1 MHNRDMAEHVVTI
14 DRVVNASAN
23 ELYAAWT
30 EPPILTRWLAPTLE
44 ADIRVG
50 GTFRLD
56 LFASDGGAKVITGK
70 YDLLQQGHLID
81 MTFASD
87 AEGTRTNERLVVRF
101 DPQGSLTRLT
111 VKLAW
116 DGDPQDERALQRA
129 WKARL
134 DRLCAGVE
142 LATTADLDR

>member
-1 MHNRDMAEHVVTI
+1 MAEHAVTI
-14 DRVVNASAN
+14 DRVINASAN

-30 EPPILTRWLAPTLE
+30 EPSILTRWLAPTLE

-50 GTFRLD
+50 GTFKLD
-56 LFASDGGAKVITGK
+56 LFATDGGAKVITGK
-70 YDLLQQGHLID
+70 YDLLQQGHLIE

-87 AEGTRTNERLVVRF
+87 APGERTNERLVVRF
-101 DPQGSLTRLT
+101 GPQGKLTHMTITLS
-111 VKLAW
+111 W
-116 DGDPQDERALQRA
+116 DGTPQDERALQRA

-134 DRLCAGVE
+134 DRLAAGVE

>member
-1 MHNRDMAEHVVTI
+1 MAEHVVTI
-14 DRVVNASAN
+14 DRVINASAN

-30 EPPILTRWLAPTLE
+30 EAPFLVRWLAPTLT

-50 GTFRLD
+50 GAFRLD
-56 LFASDGGAKVITGK
+56 LFATDGGAKVITGT
-70 YDLLQQGHLID
+70 YETLQQGHLIE

-87 AEGTRTNERLVVRF
+87 APGERTAERLVVRF
-101 DPQGSLTRLT
+101 EPRGSLTRLAIT
-111 VKLAW
+111 LSW
-116 DGDPQDERALQRA
+116 DGAPQDASALARA

>member
-1 MHNRDMAEHVVTI
+1 MAEHVITI
-14 DRVVNASAN
+14 DRVINASAN

-30 EPPILTRWLAPTLE
+30 ETPILTRWLAPTLE

-50 GTFRLD
+50 GTFKLD
-56 LFASDGGAKVITGK
+56 LFPSDGGAKTITGK
-70 YDLLQQGHLID
+70 YDILQQGHLID

-87 AEGTRTNERLVVRF
+87 APGERTKERLVVRF
-101 DPQGSLTRLT
+101 DPQGSLTRVTITLS
-111 VKLAW
+111 W
-116 DGDPQDERALQRA
+116 DGTPQDERALERA

>member
-14 DRVVNASAN
+14 DRLINASAN

-30 EPPILTRWLAPTLE
+30 EKPILSRWLAPSLE

-50 GTFRLD
+50 GTFKLD
-56 LFASDGGAKVITGK
+56 LFASDGGAKVITGR

-87 AEGTRTNERLVVRF
+87 APGERTDERLVVQF
-101 DPQGSLTRLT
+101 HPQGSLTRLAIR
-111 VKLAW
+111 LSW
-116 DGDPQDERALQRA
+116 DGSPQDERALQLA
-129 WKARL
+129 WRARL